1 MGFSLFFFQIKD
13 ISFASYKIK
22 TKIFFVFFLIFLTFS
37 AFSGEKIPLKSAN
50 PQEDRTKILLNARTY
65 IGTPYVYGGI
75 GRTGIDCSGLIYTVV
90 LDTTG
95 QAVPRSVRALYK
107 FSKEISPS
115 ELEPGDIVFFQTGNP
130 GTPTHAGFYLGDNQF
145 LHSASAGSKTGV
157 IISSLDEKYWKN
169 TFFSAG
175 RILPSSSQPF
185 DLYNDSDQVLAESF
199 QEDSGEYLAYSDS
212 TLSESGNNNSINK
225 EPIPGNS
232 EIKGSP
238 AKVTSGTPYGNFSD
252 EALKKAEQINRE
264 AMEKAKALDDEKN
277 AKAGNWSDRAQKYL
291 QP

>member
-1 MGFSLFFFQIKD
+1 MGFSLFFFQIKN
-13 ISFASYKIK
+13 ISFPQFKKS
-22 TKIFFVFFLIFLTFS
+22 TGFFIVCFLIFSGFS
-37 AFSGEKIPLKSAN
+37 AFCGEKIPLKSAD
-50 PQEDRTKILLNARTY
+50 PQEDRTKVLLNARTY

-145 LHSASAGSKTGV
+145 LHSASAGSETGV

-199 QEDSGEYLAYSDS
+199 QEDSEEYLAYSDS

-232 EIKGSP
+232 EIKGSS

-264 AMEKAKALDDEKN
+264 AMEKAKALDSEKN

>member
-1 MGFSLFFFQIKD
+1 MGFFPVFMKCKNISLTSLKKR
-13 ISFASYKIK
+13 SG
-22 TKIFFVFFLIFLTFS
+22 VFLICLLFFS
-37 AFSGEKIPLKSAN
+37 AFSAFCGEKIPLKSSD

-107 FSKEISPS
+107 FSKEIPPS
-115 ELEPGDIVFFQTGNP
+115 ELEPGDIVFFQTGTP

-145 LHSASAGSKTGV
+145 LHSASDGSETGV

-185 DLYNDSDQVLAESF
+185 DIYNGSDSVLAVAP
-199 QEDSGEYLAYSDS
+199 QVDSEGS
-212 TLSESGNNNSINK
+212 TSKTGYNNPEIK
-225 EPIPGNS
+225 EPIPENS
-232 EIKGSP
+232 EIKSSHE
-238 AKVTSGTPYGNFSD
+238 KITSETPYGNFSD
-252 EALKKAEQINRE
+252 DALTKAEQINKE
-264 AMEKAKALDDEKN
+264 AMEKARALDMEKN

-291 QP
+291 QPNN

>member
-1 MGFSLFFFQIKD
+1 MVFPLFFFQIKN
-13 ISFASYKIK
+13 ISFPLLKK
-22 TKIFFVFFLIFLTFS
+22 TTWIFFVCFLLFSGFS
-37 AFSGEKIPLKSAN
+37 AFCGEKIPLKSAN
-50 PQEDRTKILLNARTY
+50 PQEDRTKVLLNAKTY

-145 LHSASAGSKTGV
+145 LHSASAGSETGV
-157 IISSLDEKYWKN
+157 IVSSLDEKYWKN

-175 RILPSSSQPF
+175 RILPSSSEPF
-185 DLYNDSDQVLAESF
+185 DLYDDSDQILAESTK
-199 QEDSGEYLAYSDS
+199 DDAGEYLAYSDS

-238 AKVTSGTPYGNFSD
+238 SKITSGTPYGNFSD
-252 EALKKAEQINRE
+252 EALKKAEQINKE
-264 AMEKAKALDDEKN
+264 ALEKAKALDSEKN